1 MLAKYKILAW
11 FEREILNIASVG
23 IWMFLRGH
31 MRTNK
36 IASHNNTNIVY
47 QVQ

>member
-1 MLAKYKILAW
+1 MLAKYKNLAC
-11 FEREILNIASVG
+11 FEREILNIAVVG

-36 IASHNNTNIVY
+36 LASHNYTNIVY
-47 QVQ
+47 LVQ